1 MRGVEFLVIL
11 AVTALHLAI
20 MSGRIRA
27 NQLVTNTE
35 TRQLRLKQ
43 RGCISALWQKALC
56 KFCAVVCLYALNG
69 VGKSLNHVPE
79 EHSGGICII
88 HQIRNST
95 KYVSYKDLKAL
106 VAGRSLEIICSIRT
120 AFDRLHRIR
129 DTTPPETTN

>member
-27 NQLVTNTE
+27 NQLMANTK

-79 EHSGGICII
+79 EHSGGIGAVLFKCL
-88 HQIRNST
+88 
-95 KYVSYKDLKAL
+95 KVSKTAVLVDEGVLKPL
-106 VAGRSLEIICSIRT
+106 RCL
-120 AFDRLHRIR
+120 LL
-129 DTTPPETTN
+129 TNHAD